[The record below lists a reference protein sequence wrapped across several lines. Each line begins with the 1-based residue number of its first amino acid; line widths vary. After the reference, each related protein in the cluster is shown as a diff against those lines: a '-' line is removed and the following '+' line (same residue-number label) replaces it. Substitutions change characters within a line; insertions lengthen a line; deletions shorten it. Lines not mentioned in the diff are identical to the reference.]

1 MKRKLKFENFK
12 NRLEATQLENK
23 IMYLEKSKIKIDSL
37 KKIINNS

>member
-12 NRLEATQLENK
+12 NRFEATQLENK